1 MIAIQNARLFN
12 ETKEALERQT
22 ATAEILKVISASP
35 TDVQPVFD
43 AIVSHAGRQAVRMPV
58 DTVLRFVGDFLDL
71 AAHHNLSARGPHE
84 ASGASIRWRVE
95 PRHSRRLRNPGARS
109 HQRSRLSRTDAASA
123 AARAALMRARGFRSI
138 LAVPMLRE
146 VRADRSDLT
155 SGAQNRGSFRQAH
168 VDLLKTFADQA
179 VIAIENVRL
188 FNETKE
194 ALEQQTATADI
205 LKVISAS
212 PTDVQPVFDA
222 IATSGVRL
230 FQGVAVSLRVVKGD
244 RIERVAFAAAP
255 GCEVSVDST
264 NAALPLDDRSFAG
277 RAVLHRKL
285 IHVPDIPAADW
296 VGEASRTANE
306 RMGARAIAAAP
317 MLRENKV
324 LGVIAVTRARGG
336 PFSDKELALLT
347 TFAAQAVIAIE
358 NVRLFNETKEALDHQ
373 RASAEVLQVI
383 SSSVADATP
392 VFDKILE
399 SCQRLFVGQHVGI
412 TLIGEDGA
420 VHLGPYRGP
429 RRPELEQLFPVPL
442 SRESATGAAIL
453 ERRVMHYPDTEGGAD
468 VPEPVRRDVA
478 VMGFKSSIFAPM
490 LWEGR
495 GIGAIW
501 VNREFAGPFSDKEI
515 EPAQDLRRPG
525 GDRDPEREALPR
537 DPGEE
542 PPARDRQPAQVGV
555 PRQHVARAA
564 HAAQRGDRLF
574 RDAERALLRRP
585 HRRSRPST

>member
-1 MIAIQNARLFN
+1 
-12 ETKEALERQT
+12 
-22 ATAEILKVISASP
+22 
-35 TDVQPVFD
+35 
-43 AIVSHAGRQAVRMPV
+43 
-58 DTVLRFVGDFLDL
+58 
-71 AAHHNLSARGPHE
+71 
-84 ASGASIRWRVE
+84 
-95 PRHSRRLRNPGARS
+95 
-109 HQRSRLSRTDAASA
+109 
-123 AARAALMRARGFRSI
+123 
-138 LAVPMLRE
+138 MLRE
-146 VRADRSDLT
+146 GEPIGILNVGRAEPGQFS
-155 SGAQNRGSFRQAH
+155 QAH

-205 LKVISAS
+205 LKVMSAS

-453 ERRVMHYPDTEGGAD
+453 ERRVMHYPDTESGAD

-501 VNREFAGPFSDKEI
+501 VNREFAGSFSDKEI
-515 EPAQDLRRPG
+515 SLLKTFADQ
-525 GDRDPEREALPR
+525 AVI
-537 DPGEE
+537 
-542 PPARDRQPAQVGV
+542 AIQNAK
-555 PRQHVARAA
+555 
-564 HAAQRGDRLF
+564 LF
-574 RDAERALLRRP
+574 REIQEKSHQLEIANQHKSAFLANMSHELRTPLNAVIGFSEMLSRALLRRP
-585 HRRSRPST
+585 HREAGRVRKRHPRLGQASALAHQRHPRSLEDRGRPDGARDLRVRPPRRARQRPHAGARARAARRSRCCASRPTRRSARSAATSAR